1 MSKFS
6 SRKSGRAS
14 QKALLTIFFTTFKMK
29 EVSLL
34 IGGQA
39 GDGIKQAGNAIARF
53 FNRLGYYAFVYEDYP
68 SLIRGGHNFAVIR
81 VCEKKILAH
90 KSRISVLVALNQ
102 ETIEK
107 HANSL
112 TEDGIV
118 IFDSSCCSFEGE
130 NALAIPM
137 SEIAKSENL
146 PLIVRNVIALGAL
159 AALFGAE
166 FSIIEDVIKSTL
178 KKKVEE
184 NIKVAK
190 KGYEEIEKFGKKGI
204 FKLNV
209 LGNEKKYLL
218 TGNEAT
224 ALGLVK
230 GGLKL
235 YIAYPMTP
243 ASSILHY
250 LAAHEDE
257 LGIRAVHPE
266 NEIAVIG
273 MAQGAA
279 YAGVRTA
286 VGTSGGG
293 FALMVEHLSLS
304 GQAEIPLVAIL
315 SQRPAP
321 ATGVPTYTMQGDL
334 FFAMFAGHGEFP
346 RIVLAPGDAEEAY
359 LLSAKAMNLAWKFQV
374 PVILLLD
381 KHLSESTFACEIK
394 DFSVSV
400 EEPLLWN
407 GEGEY
412 KRYLQTENG
421 ISPLAFPGTK
431 NAVVKINSYE
441 HDEFGITVE
450 DAELVKKGFEKR
462 LRKMH
467 TIENYVANEEADA
480 VKVYGNEESNT
491 ALVFWGSTKGSA
503 VEVAEN
509 LGIKAVQPVFLY
521 PLPEEKLKA
530 ELNSCEKVIV
540 AETNSTGQLA
550 QWLKWHGIKVSEVIL
565 RYDARPFTVDELEE
579 KVKSLL

>member
-1 MSKFS
+1 
-6 SRKSGRAS
+6 
-14 QKALLTIFFTTFKMK
+14 MK
-29 EVSLL
+29 EVSVL

-81 VCEKKILAH
+81 ACEKKILAH

-137 SEIAKSENL
+137 SKIAKSENL

-166 FSIIEDVIKSTL
+166 FGIIEDVIKSTL

-190 KGYEEIEKFGKKGI
+190 KGYEEVEKLGKKDI

-209 LGNEKKYLL
+209 LSNGKKYLL

-266 NEIAVIG
+266 NEIGVIG
-273 MAQGAA
+273 MAEGAA
-279 YAGVRTA
+279 YAGVRAA

-315 SQRPAP
+315 SQRSAP

-394 DFSVSV
+394 DVSVSV

-431 NAVVKINSYE
+431 NAVVKVNSYE

-467 TIENYVANEEADA
+467 TIENYVANEEPDA

-509 LGIKAVQPVFLY
+509 LGIKAVQAIFLY

-530 ELNSCEKVIV
+530 VLNSCEKVIV

-579 KVKSLL
+579 KVKNLL